1 MGRRRRKPFES
12 IELILTIESL
22 ANDGRGVA
30 RHEGKTVFVNG
41 ALPGEEVHCEI
52 RKRRSKYDE
61 AVITEVIKASPD
73 RVTPRCSAADVCG
86 GCSLQH
92 MSGDAQIHAKQQILL
107 DTLMHIGKVKPQTIL
122 PPLQGPHW
130 NYRRKARL
138 GVRVVPK
145 KGGVL
150 VGFREARSSY
160 IAVLDQCEILDGR
173 FSQLIIPLQE
183 LIAELSISR
192 RIPQIEVAAG
202 DDTAVLVF
210 RHLEPLT
217 ENDLGLLREFGCAHD
232 LHIMLQPGGPDSIEA
247 LYPETQGLLAY
258 RLEDWDVEVR
268 FRPTD
273 FTQVNAGINRLMLT
287 RALELLA
294 PEEGD
299 DVLDLFCGVGNFTL
313 PLARVSSHVTGIEG
327 DAVLVKMA
335 RDNAGHNGLN
345 NAAFITADL
354 YDEPLDGTWLH
365 RKWDRILLD
374 PPRSGAIEVI
384 SRLPELEP
392 KRIVY
397 VSCNPATLARDAA
410 VLVSEHGYA
419 LSAAGVMDMFPHT
432 NHVESIAV
440 FDPPG

>member
-1 MGRRRRKPFES
+1 MTRRRKPFVP
-12 IELILTIESL
+12 IELTLNIESL
-22 ANDGRGVA
+22 ANDARGVA
-30 RHEGKTVFVNG
+30 HHEGKAVFVNG
-41 ALPGEEVHCEI
+41 ALPGEEVRCEI
-52 RKRRSKYDE
+52 RNRRSKYDG
-61 AVITEVIKASPD
+61 AVVTEIIEASPD
-73 RVTPRCSAADVCG
+73 RVTPRCSAAGICG

-92 MSGDAQIHAKQQILL
+92 LSGEAQIHAKQQILL
-107 DTLMHIGKVKPQTIL
+107 DNLAHIGKVQPQSIL
-122 PPLQGPHW
+122 PPLLGPHW

-160 IAVLDQCEILDGR
+160 IAVLDQCEILDER
-173 FSQLIIPLQE
+173 FSRLIVPLQE
-183 LIAELSISR
+183 LIAGISIAK

-210 RHLEPLT
+210 RHLEPLS
-217 ENDLGLLREFGCAHD
+217 EADLELLREFGHTHD
-232 LHIMLQPGGPDSIEA
+232 LHIMLQPGGPDTIRA
-247 LYPETQGLLAY
+247 LYPDTQGLLTY
-258 RLEDWDVEVR
+258 RLEDWNIEVR

-273 FTQVNAGINRLMLT
+273 FTQVNAGINRLMLV
-287 RALELLA
+287 RAVELLA

-327 DAVLVKMA
+327 DPVLVKMA
-335 RDNAGHNGLN
+335 RDNAEHNGLR
-345 NAAFITADL
+345 NAEFITADL
-354 YDEPLDGTWLH
+354 YDESLDGAWLH

-374 PPRSGAIEVI
+374 PPRSGAMQVV

-410 VLVSEHGYA
+410 VLVNDHGYV
-419 LSAAGVMDMFPHT
+419 LGSAGVMDMFPHT
-432 NHVESIAV
+432 THVESIAV
-440 FDPPG
+440 FEPPD